1 MSIPSCTFP
10 AFMIL
15 AVTSSLSQVAFA
27 AANTQQ
33 TVSYIV
39 EFAPQVTDNMNT
51 GLRIAQSH
59 GGKVKYH
66 YRRVIHGFAVQIPA
80 VAEKAFVTA
89 MSRNPLVA
97 NIEKDQVI
105 TSEVTT
111 QTNATWGLDR
121 IDQRNLP
128 LNTTFNS
135 DASGTGS
142 NVYVV
147 DTGILASHNEL
158 SGRVLPG
165 YSVVTDGYG
174 TTDCNGHGTHVAGTI
189 AGVRYGVAKAASV
202 IPVRVLDCNGSGST
216 SGVIAG
222 IDWVVAQNPTRA
234 IVNMSL
240 GGVASTALDSAVT
253 KATNAGLVVVVA
265 AGNNNANACNYSPA
279 RVSSAITV
287 GATTST
293 DGRASYSNY
302 GKCLDL
308 FAPGSNITSAW
319 YSSASTYATLNGTSM
334 ATPHVAGFAAI
345 LRSLYPGES
354 VSQIS
359 SRLLNL
365 STPNKISSVGLG
377 SPNRL
382 LYSRLY

>member
-1 MSIPSCTFP
+1 MSLSYRFLP
-10 AFMIL
+10 ALVIL
-15 AVTSSLSQVAFA
+15 AVTSSLSQGSFA
-27 AANTQQ
+27 AVNAKQ

-39 EFAPQVTDNMNT
+39 EFTPQVTDHINA

-59 GGKVKYH
+59 GGKVKYQYH
-66 YRRVIHGFAVQIPA
+66 QVMHGFAVQIPA
-80 VAEKAFVTA
+80 VAETAFVTA
-89 MSRNPLVA
+89 MRRNPLVA

-105 TSEVTT
+105 SSEVTT
-111 QTNATWGLDR
+111 QTNTTWGIDR
-121 IDQRNLP
+121 IDQRSLP
-128 LNTTFNS
+128 LNTTYNA
-135 DASGTGS
+135 DASGAGIA
-142 NVYVV
+142 VYVI
-147 DTGILASHNEL
+147 DTGILANHNEL
-158 SGRVLPG
+158 NGRVLPG

-189 AGVRYGVAKAASV
+189 AGISYGVAKAASV
-202 IPVRVLDCNGSGST
+202 VPVRVLDCNGSGST

-234 IVNMSL
+234 VVNMSL
-240 GGVASTALDSAVT
+240 GGVASTAMDNAVT
-253 KATNAGLVVVVA
+253 KATNAGLMVVVA
-265 AGNNNANACNYSPA
+265 AGNNNANACDYSPA

-287 GATTST
+287 GATTSA

-319 YSSASTYATLNGTSM
+319 YSSPSTYATLNGTSM
-334 ATPHVAGFAAI
+334 ATPHVAGFVAI
-345 LRSLYPGES
+345 LRSLYPGDS

-359 SRLLNL
+359 NRLLYL
-365 STPNKISSVGLG
+365 STPNKISSIGLG

-382 LYSRLY
+382 LYSRLN

>member
-1 MSIPSCTFP
+1 MSTSYCSVS
-10 AFMIL
+10 A
-15 AVTSSLSQVAFA
+15 AVIMAMTAGLSQA
-27 AANTQQ
+27 ASAGTNARP

-39 EFAPQVTDNMNT
+39 EFSPQVSDNINT

-59 GGKVKYH
+59 GGKVTYH
-66 YRRVIHGFAVQIPA
+66 YRRVMHGFAVQIPA
-80 VAEKAFVTA
+80 VAETAFVTA
-89 MSRNPLVA
+89 MRHNPLVA
-97 NIEKDQVI
+97 SIEKDQPI
-105 TSEVTT
+105 STEVST
-111 QTNATWGLDR
+111 QNGATWGLDR

-128 LNTTFNS
+128 LNATYNA
-135 DASGTGS
+135 DASAAGS

-158 SGRVLPG
+158 IGRVLPG
-165 YSVVTDGYG
+165 YSVIADGNG

-189 AGVRYGVAKAASV
+189 AGTTYGVAKAASV
-202 IPVRVLDCNGSGST
+202 VPVRVLDCNGSGAT

-222 IDWVVAQNPTRA
+222 IDWVVAQNPVRA
-234 IVNMSL
+234 TLNMSL
-240 GGVASTALDSAVT
+240 GGAASTALDNAVT
-253 KATNAGLVVVVA
+253 KATNAGIVVVVA

-279 RVSSAITV
+279 RVSAAITV
-287 GATTST
+287 GATTSA

-302 GKCLDL
+302 GRCLDL

-334 ATPHVAGFAAI
+334 ATPHVAGVVAI

-365 STPNKISSVGLG
+365 STPNKVSSAGAG